1 MATTRVLKM
10 EGFKELEHNL
20 RLLTKATGKNVLRR
34 VAKGALE
41 PMADRAAAKAPVETG
56 RLAFSIAVGEGR
68 TGRAKRSTTR
78 FVSGGFRADPSKG
91 IEMAMGPASGF
102 GAALN
107 YASFTEFGTIDT
119 PAFAFMRSAWS
130 IGRVKAL
137 RYVKDHLGMEIDK
150 AVKKMLVKR
159 AKAGL

>member
-1 MATTRVLKM
+1 MATRVVRM
-10 EGFKELEHNL
+10 EGFDQLERNL
-20 RLLTKATGKNVLRR
+20 QQLKKATGKNVLRR
-34 VAKGALE
+34 VSKGALE
-41 PMADRAAAKAPVETG
+41 PMADRAAANAPVETG
-56 RLAFSIAVGEGR
+56 RLAFSIAVSEGR

-78 FVSGGFRADPSKG
+78 FVGGRFRADPSTG

-107 YASFTEFGTIDT
+107 YATFTEFGTIDT
-119 PAFAFMRSAWS
+119 PAFAYMRSAWS
-130 IGRVKAL
+130 FGAVKAL
-137 RYVKDHLGMEIDK
+137 RYVKDNLGLEIDK